1 MATLATSGLLSFDET
16 VHTSSRIYH
25 HYTTNSFIKN
35 RRSAEC
41 IMQLIQGKLKAY
53 PWVIFSESRKACRI
67 QVELLRAVSKQAIQ
81 PLRSVIW
88 NRNLMAVN
96 RWLAKVGWNVHQVA
110 PVSSA
115 THFGHFVP
123 RRSRNGDLAS
133 RNQFAKSFNSDLE
146 LPPNGERC
154 DHGVTKT
161 D

>member
-1 MATLATSGLLSFDET
+1 MATLATSGLSFDET

-53 PWVIFSESRKACRI
+53 PWVIF
-67 QVELLRAVSKQAIQ
+67 
-81 PLRSVIW
+81 
-88 NRNLMAVN
+88 

-110 PVSSA
+110 PVSSG

-123 RRSRNGDLAS
+123 RRSRNGWLVAGPDVS
-133 RNQFAKSFNSDLE
+133 HDENEK
-146 LPPNGERC
+146 PNGERC